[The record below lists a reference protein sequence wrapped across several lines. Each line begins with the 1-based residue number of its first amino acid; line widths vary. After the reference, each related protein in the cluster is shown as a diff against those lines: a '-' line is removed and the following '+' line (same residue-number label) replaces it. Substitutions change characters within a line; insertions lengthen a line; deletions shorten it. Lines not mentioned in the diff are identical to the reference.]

1 MLERKMQHTSLYALI
16 SEWFDNILQRIMQ
29 LSIIIVSE
37 NKQS

>member
-29 LSIIIVSE
+29 LF
-37 NKQS
+37 NNYCKQK